1 MRYTRPI
8 HDIHPRQGQ
17 TYIIS
22 DETAVSYRKGTSGI
36 VTVNGP
42 AVTKLGQYED
52 LGTVEEVRQAMD
64 HFKTKK

>member
-8 HDIHPRQGQ
+8 HDNHPSQDRA
-17 TYIIS
+17 YIIS

-52 LGTVEEVRQAMD
+52 IGTVEEVRKAMD